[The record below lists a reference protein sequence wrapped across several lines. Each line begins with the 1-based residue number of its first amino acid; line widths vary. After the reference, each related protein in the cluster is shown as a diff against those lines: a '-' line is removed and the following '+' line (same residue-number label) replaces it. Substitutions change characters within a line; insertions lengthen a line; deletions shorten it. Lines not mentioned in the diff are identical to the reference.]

1 MAASIAQGYLMNLKE
16 MTQELVRLSG
26 SQMEA
31 TRESGVPQGVLSKIL
46 ARPEYGATL
55 KTADKIKAALSRIK
69 RRKKD
74 AATCTN

>member
-1 MAASIAQGYLMNLKE
+1 MNLKE

-26 SQMEA
+26 SQMQA

-46 ARPEYGATL
+46 TRAEYGAKL
-55 KTADKIKAALSRIK
+55 ETADKIKAALSRMK

-74 AATCTN
+74 VATCTN